1 MKVSITINNYNYGS
15 FIKACIE
22 SALTQTYP
30 DIEVIVVDDGSTD
43 DSVLIAKSFADR
55 IVLIEQANSGQGG
68 AYNAGFARAKGE
80 IVIFLDA
87 DDLLGMD
94 VVRQV
99 VVSFRDA
106 AVAKV
111 QWRLQLINDSGAKID
126 GLFPDTLHSGDIKPI
141 IRRFGNYASPP
152 GSGNAYRKSALAPFF
167 PMQQDVW
174 RIGAD
179 TLPVLVAP
187 FSGKVVSLDEPG
199 GFYRIHDK
207 PNHRSAFVLN
217 NSPGVPSKAVSLDV
231 KSREAIHKVL
241 ADAGLIS
248 SAYELE
254 MPSQVKTRLIS
265 LKVAPGDHP
274 LPYDSVSACLRDGY
288 QSIIFWPGFTIKKRC
303 LYIAW
308 ISVIGIA
315 PVWLSKKIILAG
327 MKRAR
332 SARKNP

>member
-1 MKVSITINNYNYGS
+1 MFVSVLINNFNYGR
-15 FIKACIE
+15 FLGACIE

-55 IVLIEQANSGQGG
+55 VVLIEQANTGQGG
-68 AYNAGFARAKGE
+68 AYNAGFARAKGD
-80 IVIFLDA
+80 IIIFLDA
-87 DDLLGMD
+87 DDLLGKD

-106 AVAKV
+106 TVAKV

-179 TLPVLVAP
+179 TLPVLVTP

-207 PNHRSAFVLN
+207 PNHGSAFVLN
-217 NSPGVPSKAVSLDV
+217 NSPAIPSKAVSLDV
-231 KSREAIHKVL
+231 ESREAVHKAL
-241 ADAGLIS
+241 AEAGLIS

-254 MPSQVKTRLIS
+254 MPAQVKTRLIS
-265 LKVAPGDHP
+265 LKVAPEDHP
-274 LPYDSVSACLRDGY
+274 LPYDSVFACLRDGY
-288 QSIIFWPGFTIKKRC
+288 RSVIFWPGFTVKKRL
-303 LYIAW
+303 LYLAW
-308 ISVIGIA
+308 ISVVGFA
-315 PVWLSKKIILAG
+315 PMWLSKKIILAG
-327 MKRAR
+327 MRRAR
-332 SARKNP
+332 SSRKSP